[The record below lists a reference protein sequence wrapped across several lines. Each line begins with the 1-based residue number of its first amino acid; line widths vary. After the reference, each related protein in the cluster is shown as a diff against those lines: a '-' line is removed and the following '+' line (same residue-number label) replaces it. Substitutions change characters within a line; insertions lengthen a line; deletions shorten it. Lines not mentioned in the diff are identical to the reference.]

1 MEKPILTPTE
11 YYFLK
16 DCIRLLQQLFVS
28 PSKDFMEMAD
38 FEFCSSFED
47 GNITS
52 NSIFTMLCNLEY
64 KLNYSVDI
72 NGSTEE
78 QIKHLVDF
86 SNLPYGWEKNIDSFQ
101 KMEGYVI
108 EDIEGKNK
116 ISRIQEHFPYYNIDK
131 NGMIEL
137 GNDVWLDGRNSDLF

>member
-1 MEKPILTPTE
+1 MDKPILKPTE

-16 DCIRLLQQLFVS
+16 GCIQLLQLLFVS
-28 PSKDFMEMAD
+28 PSKDLMKAAD
-38 FEFCSSFED
+38 FQFCSSLED
-47 GNITS
+47 ENITS
-52 NSIFTMLCNLEY
+52 SDISTMLCNLEY
-64 KLNYSVDI
+64 KLNYSLDT

-108 EDIEGKNK
+108 EKIKCKNK
-116 ISRIQEHFPYYNIDK
+116 ISQIKEHFPDLNVDE
-131 NGMIEL
+131 NGIIEL
-137 GNDVWLDGRNSDLF
+137 GNDTWLDGSNSDLF